1 MFWQQLNLEDSLL
14 NELVTKEDT
23 TLDRVLE
30 ESDVIQECKTKNEKL
45 LEFLSRIENMHQLI
59 GYIISEP
66 ENDSDE
72 KTKFYRSYIS
82 CELLS
87 SDTSIITD
95 TLANDS
101 ILISQLWSFVRTRE
115 EINPLL
121 ASFFSKV
128 VQILLNRRPNLV
140 LEYLKDHP
148 TLIDDLIF
156 HIDTSAIMDLI
167 YRIVICFENSITRFK
182 VCHWLRDM
190 RLIEKLVSSLSEEA
204 SSDTLCNTC
213 NLLSDVIKVCR
224 DPQESF
230 KGAKDALLL
239 ELEDENTIQNI
250 IKTITCSKNKFLI
263 NYGVGVLQ
271 TYLTKPTPTS
281 MVPNMTVEI
290 DKPSIVSL
298 ESFNKCISENL
309 EELQG
314 LLIQPK
320 GTSFRSDRLQ
330 IVKLI
335 VLLVQCYSADINK
348 ELVRL
353 RTPEHLWKLFLQHP
367 FNNFLHT
374 QVVSMIQHILNTK
387 ITSEEDAILLNFLIS
402 DMKILSK
409 IEDAWSEQSIRE
421 DHSNPCKKRVR
432 RAGYLGHVYKMSHDI
447 QEIITGKEN
456 KKYFLEWLES
466 QDDPQFWQSFFD
478 ETLKEQRKKNESDLG
493 PDPRRYLHNIDSDDD
508 SDDKIGIGL
517 KNLVN
522 NPLFTWKTDD
532 DDDADFSFE
541 PPGNNFSQVV
551 EYKPVVVPE
560 WKERNIEFWDKKI
573 AISEPDGQTSMQ
585 VQEAGSSS
593 SEDEDIKDVH
603 DPWATSNTSPGEQE
617 FSKMDTDVSWA
628 NFNNFDSGGESR
640 EAWDSTPPDGKV
652 LHSHAPDEANKY
664 QAEGESYR
672 VEEVKS
678 NGLPCDE
685 SVAPSTEVVEKMV
698 TEQWPPAGQEIAS

>member
-30 ESDVIQECKTKNEKL
+30 ESDIIQECKTKNEKL
-45 LEFLSRIENMHQLI
+45 LEFLCRMENMHQLI
-59 GYIISEP
+59 DYIISEP
-66 ENDSDE
+66 QDESDE
-72 KTKFYRSYIS
+72 KTKFYKSYIS

-87 SDTSIITD
+87 SDTTLITD

-101 ILISQLWSFVRTRE
+101 TLISQLWSFVRTHE

-121 ASFFSKV
+121 ASFFSRV
-128 VQILLNRRPNLV
+128 VQILLNRRPNLI
-140 LEYLKDHP
+140 LEFLKDHP
-148 TLIDDLIF
+148 SLIDDLIF

-190 RLIEKLVSSLSEEA
+190 RLVEKLVSSLSEEA

-213 NLLSDVIKVCR
+213 HLLSDVIKVCR

-230 KGAKDALLL
+230 KGAKDALLI
-239 ELEDENTIQNI
+239 ELEEETTIQNI
-250 IKTITCSKNKFLI
+250 ITTITSSKNKFLI
-263 NYGVGVLQ
+263 NHGVGVLQ

-298 ESFNKCISENL
+298 ESFNKSISANL
-309 EELQG
+309 EALQG
-314 LLIQPK
+314 LLVQPK
-320 GTSFRSDRLQ
+320 GTAFRSDRLQ

-335 VLLVQCYSADINK
+335 VLLVQCYSVDINS

-353 RTPEHLWKLFLQHP
+353 RTLEHLWKLFLQHP

-374 QVVSMIQHILNTK
+374 QVVSMIHHILNTK
-387 ITSEEDAILLNFLIS
+387 IANNDDAILLNFMIS

-409 IEDAWSEQSIRE
+409 IEDAWSEQTIRE

-432 RAGYLGHVYKMSHDI
+432 RAGYLGHVYRIAYDV

-456 KKYFLEWLES
+456 KKYFQEWLDCHE
-466 QDDPQFWQSFFD
+466 DPQFWQTFFD

-541 PPGNNFSQVV
+541 PTGNDFSQVMDF
-551 EYKPVVVPE
+551 KPVVVPE
-560 WKERNIEFWDKKI
+560 WKERNIEFWDKNI
-573 AISEPDGQTSMQ
+573 GISDTDGATSMQ
-585 VQEAGSSS
+585 TQEGSSSS

-603 DPWATSNTSPGEQE
+603 DPWA
-617 FSKMDTDVSWA
+617 
-628 NFNNFDSGGESR
+628 
-640 EAWDSTPPDGKV
+640 STTPQGATIP
-652 LHSHAPDEANKY
+652 
-664 QAEGESYR
+664 
-672 VEEVKS
+672 VKQ
-678 NGLPCDE
+678 
-685 SVAPSTEVVEKMV
+685 V
-698 TEQWPPAGQEIAS
+698 TMRF

>member
-23 TLDRVLE
+23 SLDRVLE
-30 ESDVIQECKTKNEKL
+30 ESDIIQECKTKNEKL
-45 LEFLSRIENMHQLI
+45 LEFLSRMENMHQLI
-59 GYIISEP
+59 NYIILEP
-66 ENDSDE
+66 QDESDE
-72 KTKFYRSYIS
+72 KTKFYKSYIS

-101 ILISQLWSFVRTRE
+101 LLISQLWSFIRTRE

-140 LEYLKDHP
+140 LEFLKDNP
-148 TLIDDLIF
+148 SLIDDLVF
-156 HIDTSAIMDLI
+156 HVDTSAIMDLI

-190 RLIEKLVSSLSEEA
+190 RLIEKLISSLSEEA

-213 NLLSDVIKVCR
+213 TLLSDVIKACR

-239 ELEDENTIQNI
+239 ELEDETTIQNI
-250 IKTITCSKNKFLI
+250 ITTITSSKNKYLI

-298 ESFNKCISENL
+298 DSFNKCIAQNL
-309 EELQG
+309 QALQELIV
-314 LLIQPK
+314 LPK
-320 GTSFRSDRLQ
+320 GSNFRSDRLQ
-330 IVKLI
+330 IVKLL
-335 VLLVQCYSADINK
+335 VLLVQCYSEDVNK

-353 RTPEHLWKLFLQHP
+353 RTLEHLWKLFLQHP

-374 QVVSMIQHILNTK
+374 QVVSMICHILSTK
-387 ITSEEDAILLNFLIS
+387 VTSKEDAVLLNFLIC
-402 DMKILSK
+402 DMQILRK
-409 IEDAWSEQSIRE
+409 IEEAWSEQTIRE

-432 RAGYLGHVYKMSHDI
+432 RAGYLGHVYKLAHDV
-447 QEIITGKEN
+447 QEIMTGKEN
-456 KKYFLEWLES
+456 KKYFLDWLETCE
-466 QDDPQFWQSFFD
+466 DPKFWQSFFND
-478 ETLKEQRKKNESDLG
+478 TLKDQRQKNESDLG
-493 PDPRRYLHNIDSDDD
+493 PDPRRYLNNIDSDDD

-541 PPGNNFSQVV
+541 PSGNNFSQSMDF
-551 EYKPVVVPE
+551 KPVVVPE
-560 WKERNIEFWDKKI
+560 WKERNIEFWDKNI
-573 AISEPDGQTSMQ
+573 GISETEGAASMQ
-585 VQEAGSSS
+585 VQDAESSS
-593 SEDEDIKDVH
+593 SEDEEVIKDVH
-603 DPWATSNTSPGEQE
+603 DPWASTTSQNEQ
-617 FSKMDTDVSWA
+617 
-628 NFNNFDSGGESR
+628 
-640 EAWDSTPPDGKV
+640 
-652 LHSHAPDEANKY
+652 
-664 QAEGESYR
+664 
-672 VEEVKS
+672 
-678 NGLPCDE
+678 
-685 SVAPSTEVVEKMV
+685 V
-698 TEQWPPAGQEIAS
+698 TMRF